1 MEKKACATMSY
12 GTSWPIKLRDNNG
25 ETNEGNEAGVNQ
37 AAICLWH
44 GRCPHP
50 PPPPVTTSCVTSPPP
65 PPTPIPYPPTPTT
78 LSARLVTMPPTPP
91 GVNYSRDSASPSLQ
105 CTIYSYCTSITSHI
119 FLIQT
124 CRILC
129 FDVIIYTYFDCILWD
144 WNILRAS

>member
-50 PPPPVTTSCVTSPPP
+50 PPPTVTTSCVTSPPP
-65 PPTPIPYPPTPTT
+65 THLPPRHYQHALSPCHRHPGGLTTALPLSRPPFSA
-78 LSARLVTMPPTPP
+78 LSTATVL
-91 GVNYSRDSASPSLQ
+91 YH
-105 CTIYSYCTSITSHI
+105 SITSHI

-129 FDVIIYTYFDCILWD
+129 FDHIIHTYFDCILWD
-144 WNILRAS
+144 WNILRVS